1 MSVSYRKRGKKNLW
15 DYRIFDKN
23 KKVVASNSGFKT
35 KREAEIEALALELK
49 LINGAIID
57 KKHSILYSMGKVV
70 RIDCKTTWKSRD
82 YI

>member
-15 DYRIFDKN
+15 DYRIFDKD

-49 LINGAIID
+49 LINGVIID
-57 KKHSILYSMGKVV
+57 KNITFYSLWGKMV
-70 RIDCKTTWKSRD
+70 RINSKTT
-82 YI
+82 